1 MSLEADMKEPGSPEA
16 ALLSGGR
23 GVTADHALKG
33 YVDLFGYHCLAG
45 GWFFAGWAM
54 RRDDL
59 AERLQHAVAEFE
71 DNRVSARVSCLFFAR
86 DDISSQAVGFLIF
99 LRDGAACEKTFTRLR
114 IELDGGT
121 QSIYPVD
128 EAYMLPEAR
137 LVPRLRFIVSLSEES
152 LQRREMELLLDGH
165 PEAVGHGY
173 IEYFGYHP
181 TAGGWIA
188 SGWLSRGWSSQQTP
202 DRVVMSF
209 DDGDIR
215 GDTAASLFER
225 PELPDGAQGVVLFIR
240 GEAAAFGPLSTIS
253 LHVGGVRTTLI
264 PIDEAPQ
271 LREAELAAR
280 VRDNLASAKPG
291 LLRERLTNLVTRRP
305 YVGEDTLEAF
315 APAIFLYIDE
325 AIVCGPD
332 GLVLMGWMLAKPN
345 EIREI
350 RLCSG
355 GRTTALR
362 LRDAVKIERHDVLDG
377 FAKYGYEEANS
388 GFVIYVPGSFEPEG
402 RLYIEV
408 ETHRYETGFR
418 NIARPVRTGMAAIK
432 QVLGAVDVKF
442 SEMRHAFDQVLGPA
456 VEALNRTRLMAATG
470 EQVLDYG
477 NVPAA
482 PEYSVIIP
490 LYGRLDFVEYQMA
503 LFSARP
509 EAAQVEFIYVLDDP
523 PRRREAQSLFAS
535 VFERFQIPF
544 RAILLD
550 RNLGFAPAN
559 NVGLRHAHGAFIA
572 YMNSDVFPGTPD
584 WLEQLSAQ
592 LIDDPK
598 IGVIAPVLLF
608 EDGSIQH
615 RGMYFERL
623 PEYGDWFFCQH
634 YDKGLRYN
642 GGGDPQAFIAVTGAC
657 MVLRRDLA
665 NQIGG
670 FDETY
675 VIGDFED
682 SDLCLKLQ
690 ALGYQ
695 CVVDPAVRLYH
706 LERKSQHSASLHW
719 RSNLTAYNAWQH
731 ERRWTETIAEKQSGH
746 FGGGHRSA

>member
-1 MSLEADMKEPGSPEA
+1 MSLEADMKEPGIPA
-16 ALLSGGR
+16 APSLPVTR
-23 GVTADHALKG
+23 GSISDHAFKG
-33 YVDLFGYHCLAG
+33 FVDLFGYHCLAG

-54 RRDDL
+54 HRDDL

-71 DNRVSARVSCLFFAR
+71 DTTVSARVSSLFFSR

-99 LRDGAACEKTFTRLR
+99 VRAGVASTQAFTRLR
-114 IELDGGT
+114 IELDGGAH
-121 QSIYPVD
+121 SIYPVD
-128 EAYMLPEAR
+128 EAYMLPEAK
-137 LVPRLRFIVSLSEES
+137 LVPRLKFIVSLGEES

-165 PEAVGHGY
+165 PEAIGHGY
-173 IEYFGYHP
+173 IEYFGFHP

-188 SGWLSRGWSSQQTP
+188 SGWLSRGWSSQQSP

-209 DDGDIR
+209 EDGDIR
-215 GDTAASLFER
+215 GDTVASLFER
-225 PELPDGAQGVVLFIR
+225 PELPDGAQGVMLFVR
-240 GEAAAFGPLSTIS
+240 AGAAAFGQLSS
-253 LHVGGVRTTLI
+253 VSMHVGGVRSTLV
-264 PIDEAPQ
+264 PITAAPR
-271 LREAELAAR
+271 LREAELTDR
-280 VRDNLASAKPG
+280 VRDNLLSARPG
-291 LLRERLTNLVTRRP
+291 LLRDRLTNLVTRRS

-325 AIVCGPD
+325 AIVCGLD
-332 GLVLMGWMLAKPN
+332 GLVLMGWMLAKPD

-355 GRTTALR
+355 SKRTALR
-362 LRDAVKIERHDVLDG
+362 LRDAVKIERHDVLEG
-377 FAKYGYEEANS
+377 FAQYGYEEANS
-388 GFVIYVPGSFEPEG
+388 GFVIYVPASFEPEG
-402 RLYIEV
+402 QLYIEV
-408 ETHRYETGFR
+408 ETHRFETGFR
-418 NIARPVRTGMAAIK
+418 NIARPARTGMAAIK
-432 QVLGAVDVKF
+432 KLLGTVDVKF
-442 SEMRHAFDQVLGPA
+442 ADMRHAFDRVLGPA
-456 VEALNRTRLMAATG
+456 VEALNRTRLLAATA
-470 EQVLDYG
+470 EQVLEYG
-477 NVPAA
+477 AVPAA
-482 PEYSVIIP
+482 PAFSVIVP
-490 LYGRLDFVEYQMA
+490 LFGRLDFVEYQMA

-509 EAAQVEFIYVLDDP
+509 QSANVEFIYVLDDP
-523 PRRREAQSLFAS
+523 PKRREAQLLFAS

-559 NVGLRHAHGAFIA
+559 NVGLRHAHGEFIA
-572 YMNSDVFPGTPD
+572 YLNSDVFPDTPD
-584 WLEQLSAQ
+584 WLEQLAGQ

-598 IGVIAPVLLF
+598 IGVVAPLLLF

-623 PEYGDWFFCQH
+623 PEYGGWFFCQH
-634 YDKGLRYN
+634 HDKGLRYK

-657 MVLRRDLA
+657 MVMRRDLA

-706 LERKSQHSASLHW
+706 LERKSQHNAGQTW

-731 ERRWTETIAEKQSGH
+731 ERRWSETIAEKQTFA
-746 FGGGHRSA
+746 FGGRP